1 MKEYIDKKLG
11 VNDYCFACG
20 ESNPIGAKLN
30 FYKISENSLGSE
42 FQIPDTWGGWGKIA
56 HGGLLTVLLDEI
68 CGWTMIN
75 LLEKTGLTIRA
86 EMKFLKPIYLKD
98 KVEIIGEVSKVEGR
112 DIFINGIIKD
122 SNGDTC
128 TKGQF
133 IYKEVKKEK
142 IETLAD
148 IKF

>member
-1 MKEYIDKKLG
+1 MVSL
-11 VNDYCFACG
+11 
-20 ESNPIGAKLN
+20 P
-30 FYKISENSLGSE
+30 KIRV
-42 FQIPDTWGGWGKIA
+42 
-56 HGGLLTVLLDEI
+56 GLP
-68 CGWTMIN
+68 
-75 LLEKTGLTIRA
+75 KGLITY
-86 EMKFLKPIYLKD
+86 KFLTLWKTFFEELDAEVIISPPTNKSIREVAISAAPDEDCYSTKIYFGHVLYLKD